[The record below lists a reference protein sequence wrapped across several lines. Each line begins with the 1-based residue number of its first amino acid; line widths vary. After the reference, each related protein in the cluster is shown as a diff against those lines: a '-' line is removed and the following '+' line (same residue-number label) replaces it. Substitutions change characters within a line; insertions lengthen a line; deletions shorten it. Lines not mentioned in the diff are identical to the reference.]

1 MMERKMKTEFD
12 SQITFLYTRNL
23 RVTAEFYEN
32 KLNLQPVLE
41 QGGCRIYRTAGQ
53 SFLGFCERVET
64 GTPDGVIFT
73 LVTEDVDGW
82 FDKLRSRGVSFE
94 KEPVF
99 NPDYNIYHCFF
110 RDPNGYLIEIQRFED
125 PRWIF

>member
-1 MMERKMKTEFD
+1 MKTEFD

-23 RVTAEFYEN
+23 KATAEFYEE
-32 KLNLQPVLE
+32 KLNLHTVLE
-41 QGGCRIYRTAGQ
+41 QGGCRIYKTAGQ

-82 FDKLRSRGVSFE
+82 FEKLRSEGVSFE

-110 RDPNGYLIEIQRFED
+110 RDPNGYLIELQRFED
-125 PRWIF
+125 PRWIY